1 MRIFAVL
8 ALLVVALTSA
18 PMQAEAGEGLI
29 DLQAI
34 IDDAAPESI
43 ILLEAGTYTGGVSID
58 KPLTIRGNDRP
69 VVDGGGNGTV
79 IEIEAS
85 DVTIEGLVIRSSG
98 KSLDHEDSGIKAR
111 GLRVTLKDNRLEDV
125 LFGIY
130 LLGARDS
137 IVSDNVIGAKEGIY
151 IANRGDGLRLWESH
165 RSIVERNDVRNGRDF
180 VMWFTDDI
188 ILRDNEVYGGRYGFH
203 FMYSD
208 RALIEGNHLID
219 NSVGA
224 YMMYSVGVTF
234 RNNVFANNRGP
245 SGYGIG
251 FKDMDDF
258 VVEGNRFIANRA
270 GLFLDNSP
278 SSLGSEGLVRDNLVA
293 YNQVGMLFLPAVR
306 NNSIYGNAFIDNV
319 EQVGVTSTGNFDG
332 NTWSVDGR
340 GNYWSDFAGY
350 DADGNGIGD
359 VSYKVDDLYNT
370 LTDEYPDLQF
380 FQETPAARAIAVAA
394 EMFPVLRPDPLV
406 QDDYPLVGRPTLP
419 VTRALEA
426 GSQTFALTLASI
438 LMVAAAGTVVLVPS
452 RRRRRH
458 ASKGAI
464 A

>member
-1 MRIFAVL
+1 MRRIFA
-8 ALLVVALTSA
+8 LLIVGFVFASISMA
-18 PMQAEAGEGLI
+18 SGAEDAII
-29 DLQAI
+29 DLQSI
-34 IDDAAPESI
+34 IDAAAPGDVVDLES
-43 ILLEAGTYTGGVSID
+43 GTYSGGVMID
-58 KPLTIRGNDRP
+58 KPLTLRGTNWP
-69 VVDGGGNGTV
+69 VVDGGGSGTI
-79 IEIEAS
+79 IEIDAP
-85 DVTIEGLVIRSSG
+85 DVTVEGLVIRGSG
-98 KSLDHEDSGIKAR
+98 ASLDHEDSGIKAR
-111 GLRVTLKDNRLEDV
+111 GLRATLRNNRFEDV

-137 IVSDNVIGAKEGIY
+137 IVSDNVIGAKEDIY
-151 IANRGDGLRLWESH
+151 IANRGDGLRLWESE
-165 RSIVERNDVRNGRDF
+165 RSIVERNVVRNGRDV

-188 ILRDNEVYGGRYGFH
+188 VLRDNEIYGGRYGLH

-208 RALIEGNHLID
+208 RALVEGNHFID

-224 YMMYSVGVTF
+224 YMMYSFDVTF
-234 RNNVFANNRGP
+234 RNNVFANNTGP

-278 SSLGSEGLVRDNLVA
+278 SSVNSQGWVRNNLFA
-293 YNQVGMLFLPAVR
+293 YNQIGMLFLPSVR
-306 NNSIYGNAFIDNV
+306 NNTIHGNAFIDNV
-319 EQVGVTSTGNFDG
+319 EQVGVTSTGSFDG
-332 NTWSVDGR
+332 NVWSVDAR

-370 LTDEYPDLQF
+370 LTDKYPDLQF
-380 FQETPAARAIAVAA
+380 FQETPAAKAIALAA

-406 QDDYPLVGRPTLP
+406 QDDYPLVERPALP
-419 VTRALEA
+419 LARALET
-426 GSQTFALTLASI
+426 GSQTPALTLASI
-438 LMVAAAGTVVLVPS
+438 LMVAGAAMVVLIPS
-452 RRRRRH
+452 KRRRRP
-458 ASKGAI
+458 ANKEAI